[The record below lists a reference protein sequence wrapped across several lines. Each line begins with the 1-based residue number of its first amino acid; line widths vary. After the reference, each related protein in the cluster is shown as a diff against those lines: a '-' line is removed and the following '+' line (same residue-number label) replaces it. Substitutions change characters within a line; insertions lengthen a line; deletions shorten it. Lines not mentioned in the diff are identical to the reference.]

1 MGLGGRIPPL
11 LGVNDPRGI
20 KEGRYL
26 IAHAHEGTMKSGSP
40 SAHWLTM
47 GIGGPIPPLL
57 GVEVARRHKEGRFRQ
72 TPRFVWYVQTAGP
85 ALLFEIRKSHDP

>member
-1 MGLGGRIPPL
+1 MGKRF
-11 LGVNDPRGI
+11 
-20 KEGRYL
+20 
-26 IAHAHEGTMKSGSP
+26 P